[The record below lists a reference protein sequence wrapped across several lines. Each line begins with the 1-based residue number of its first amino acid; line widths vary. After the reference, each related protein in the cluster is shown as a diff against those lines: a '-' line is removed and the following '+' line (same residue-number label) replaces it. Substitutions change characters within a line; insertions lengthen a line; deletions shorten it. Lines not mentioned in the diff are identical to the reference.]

1 MKTTKKRTNIKN
13 KSKINKKVDKNES
26 LLISGLIILFAS
38 VFLLIFANSDAT
50 GVFGRWIKS
59 GLVYLFSLGYNIFL
73 FYLLAIALVLLIP
86 KSRPFAK
93 KLIISLSIIFLSL
106 LIIFD
111 SSTSLMSSFSAHVS
125 QATEAAG
132 EFASGGLIGGVFGFL
147 FYRLFGGVGTV
158 IILVIINII
167 NIYTLTSIKRADII
181 QKTDDTMNKIQ
192 DGIEN
197 SVEKIKIKR
206 QEIRNKKILS
216 SDDIFNDEDDIKTI
230 NSESSRNTVTNTNDI
245 NLEGFDD
252 DFIDIKINDSSN
264 TKNTEAVDK
273 KEDDLKAK
281 ENLKTDKK
289 PKTIKKEIEKTQKT
303 EETEDNN
310 EEIDIEKEIH
320 KEDIV
325 HYEFPSLD
333 LLKEVEVTNT
343 SSKGKEI
350 KDNIKIIQDTLNNF
364 GVDAKVIG
372 VNSGPTITSYEI
384 SLAAGVKVSK
394 ILSLSDNLALALATT
409 DIRILA
415 PIPGKSAVGIEVPN
429 KNKDTLLLKEILDSD
444 EFRNLKSKLPL
455 ALGKDVTGNT
465 IISSIANMPHLLIAG
480 ATGSG
485 KSVCINTIIMSILY
499 KARPDEVKLIM
510 IDPKVVELNVYN
522 NIPHLL
528 IPVVTNAK
536 KAQFSLNWAVQ
547 EMEKR
552 YQLFAKNNVKDMQS
566 YNELD
571 TITEK
576 MPQIV
581 IIIDELADLMMVAA
595 TEVEDAIC
603 RLAQM
608 ARAAGMHLIVA
619 TQRPS
624 VDVITGTIK
633 ANIPSR
639 ISFQVSSQIDSRT
652 ILDMSGAEKLLG
664 KGDMLYY
671 PSNLSKPIRVQGAF
685 VSDKEVKRVCDF
697 IRNQGEANYNQD
709 AVESISTNNT
719 SQTMQDDKDD
729 LYDEAVKLVVA
740 DGQASISY
748 LQRKL
753 KIGYSRAARIVD
765 QMEEMGV
772 VSGYDGSKPRK
783 VLIEEEDLENLY
795 GESGEG
801 LE

>member
-1 MKTTKKRTNIKN
+1 MKTTKNRTNKKN

-73 FYLLAIALVLLIP
+73 FYLLVIALVLLIP

-125 QATEAAG
+125 QATEASG
-132 EFASGGLIGGVFGFL
+132 ELASGGLIGGVFGFL

-206 QEIRNKKILS
+206 QEMRNKKIFS
-216 SDDIFNDEDDIKTI
+216 SDDIFNDEDELKVKNAVADESFANDRSDIK
-230 NSESSRNTVTNTNDI
+230 
-245 NLEGFDD
+245 LEGFDD
-252 DFIDIKINDSSN
+252 DFIDIKINDSSKDRN
-264 TKNTEAVDK
+264 KNKAEK
-273 KEDDLKAK
+273 LYEDTKAK
-281 ENLKTDKK
+281 EDKKTEKK
-289 PKTIKKEIEKTQKT
+289 PKTIKKEV

-343 SSKGKEI
+343 NSKGKEI

>member
-73 FYLLAIALVLLIP
+73 FYLLVIALVLLIP

-132 EFASGGLIGGVFGFL
+132 ELASGGLIGGVFGFL

-206 QEIRNKKILS
+206 QEMRNKKILS
-216 SDDIFNDEDDIKTI
+216 SDDIFNDEDDIRTI
-230 NSESSRNTVTNTNDI
+230 NSESDTNTVTNTNDI

-281 ENLKTDKK
+281 ENPKTDKK

-343 SSKGKEI
+343 NSKGKEI

>member
-73 FYLLAIALVLLIP
+73 FYLLVIALVLLIP

-125 QATEAAG
+125 QATESAG
-132 EFASGGLIGGVFGFL
+132 ELASGGLIGGVFGFL

-216 SDDIFNDEDDIKTI
+216 SDDIFNDEDDIRTI

>member
-1 MKTTKKRTNIKN
+1 MKTTKNRTNKKN

-73 FYLLAIALVLLIP
+73 FYLLVIALVLLIP

-125 QATEAAG
+125 QATEASG
-132 EFASGGLIGGVFGFL
+132 ELASGGLIGGVFGFL

-206 QEIRNKKILS
+206 QEMRNKKIFS
-216 SDDIFNDEDDIKTI
+216 SDDIFNDEDELKVKNAVADESFANDRSDIK
-230 NSESSRNTVTNTNDI
+230 
-245 NLEGFDD
+245 LEGFDD
-252 DFIDIKINDSSN
+252 DFIDIKINDSSKDRN
-264 TKNTEAVDK
+264 KNKAEK
-273 KEDDLKAK
+273 LYEDTKAK
-281 ENLKTDKK
+281 EDKKTEKK
-289 PKTIKKEIEKTQKT
+289 PKTIKKEVEK
-303 EETEDNN
+303 TEDNN

-343 SSKGKEI
+343 NSKGKEI

>member
-73 FYLLAIALVLLIP
+73 FYLLVIALVLLIP

-125 QATEAAG
+125 QATESAG
-132 EFASGGLIGGVFGFL
+132 ELASGGLIGGVFGFL

-206 QEIRNKKILS
+206 QEMRNKKIFS
-216 SDDIFNDEDDIKTI
+216 SDDIFNDEDDIRTI

-245 NLEGFDD
+245 NLEGFED

-281 ENLKTDKK
+281 ENPKTDKK

-325 HYEFPSLD
+325 HYEFPSLN
-333 LLKEVEVTNT
+333 LLKEVEVSNT

>member
-125 QATEAAG
+125 QATESAG
-132 EFASGGLIGGVFGFL
+132 ELASGGLIGGVFGFL

-206 QEIRNKKILS
+206 QEMRNKKILS

-281 ENLKTDKK
+281 ENPKTDKK

-325 HYEFPSLD
+325 HYEFPSLN

>member
-73 FYLLAIALVLLIP
+73 FYLLVIALVLLIP

-132 EFASGGLIGGVFGFL
+132 ELASGGLIGGVFGFL

-192 DGIEN
+192 DGIET

-206 QEIRNKKILS
+206 QEMRNKKILS

-230 NSESSRNTVTNTNDI
+230 NSESDTNTVTNTNDI

-273 KEDDLKAK
+273 TEDDLKAK
-281 ENLKTDKK
+281 ENPKTDKK
-289 PKTIKKEIEKTQKT
+289 PKTIKKEIEKTRKT

-325 HYEFPSLD
+325 HYEFPSLN

-581 IIIDELADLMMVAA
+581 IIIDELADLMMVVA

>member
-1 MKTTKKRTNIKN
+1 MRTTNKRTKKRA
-13 KSKINKKVDKNES
+13 KSKTNKKVDKNES
-26 LLISGLIILFAS
+26 LLISGLIMLFAFI
-38 VFLLIFANSDAT
+38 FLLIFANSEAT
-50 GVFGRWIKS
+50 GVFGRWVKN
-59 GLVYLFSLGYNIFL
+59 GLVYLFSIGYNIFL
-73 FYLLAIALVLLIP
+73 FYLLMIALVLLIP
-86 KSRPFAK
+86 KSRKFAR
-93 KLIISLSIIFLSL
+93 KLIISLSIVFLSL
-106 LIIFD
+106 LVIFD
-111 SSTSLMSSFSAHVS
+111 SSTVVMSSFSSHVS
-125 QATEAAG
+125 QAIALG
-132 EFASGGLIGGVFGFL
+132 DLNSGGLVGGVVGYL

-158 IILVIINII
+158 IVLVIINII
-167 NIYTLTSIKRADII
+167 NIYSLTSINRADIV
-181 QKTDDTMNKIQ
+181 KTTDNTMNKLQ
-192 DGIEN
+192 DGVEN
-197 SVEKIKIKR
+197 SIEKIKVKR
-206 QEIRNKKILS
+206 EEKKNRKIMS
-216 SDDIFNDEDDIKTI
+216 SDDIFNDEDEVKAIDNVNNNTSNHNDIKI
-230 NSESSRNTVTNTNDI
+230 EGLDDDLFDI
-245 NLEGFDD
+245 N
-252 DFIDIKINDSSN
+252 INDSSRVN
-264 TKNTEAVDK
+264 SLDTIDKPSEDK
-273 KEDDLKAK
+273 KANE
-281 ENLKTDKK
+281 DKK
-289 PKTIKKEIEKTQKT
+289 PERKAKPSKKESEKT
-303 EETEDNN
+303 EDTG

-320 KEDIV
+320 NEDII
-325 HYEFPSLD
+325 HYEFPSLN

-343 SSKGKEI
+343 NSKGREI

-429 KNKDTLLLKEILDSD
+429 KHKDTLLLKEILDSD

-547 EMEKR
+547 EMERR

-685 VSDKEVKRVCDF
+685 VSDKEVKSVCDF
-697 IRNQGEANYNQD
+697 IRNQGEANYNQE
-709 AVESISTNNT
+709 AVESITTNNT
-719 SQTMQDDKDD
+719 SQTMQDDKDE
-729 LYDEAVKLVVA
+729 LYDDAVKLVVA

-795 GESGEG
+795 GESGDG

>member
-1 MKTTKKRTNIKN
+1 MRTTNKRTNKRT
-13 KSKINKKVDKNES
+13 KSKTNKKVDKNES

-38 VFLLIFANSDAT
+38 IFLLIFANSDAT
-50 GVFGRWIKS
+50 GVFGRWIKNS
-59 GLVYLFSLGYNIFL
+59 LVYLFSIGYNIFL
-73 FYLLAIALVLLIP
+73 FYLMAISLVLLIP
-86 KSRPFAK
+86 KSRKYAS
-93 KLIISLSIIFLSL
+93 KLIISLSIVFLSL
-106 LIIFD
+106 LVIFD
-111 SSTSLMSSFSAHVS
+111 SSTVVMSSFSSHVS
-125 QATEAAG
+125 QATELASDLN
-132 EFASGGLIGGVFGFL
+132 SGGLIGGVVGYL

-158 IILVIINII
+158 IVLVIINII
-167 NIYTLTSIKRADII
+167 NIYSLTSINRADIV
-181 QKTDDTMNKIQ
+181 KTTDNTMNKLQ
-192 DGIEN
+192 DGVEN
-197 SVEKIKIKR
+197 SIEKIKVKR
-206 QEIRNKKILS
+206 EEKKNRKIMS
-216 SDDIFNDEDDIKTI
+216 SDDIFNDENEVKAIDSDNNNTSSANDIKI
-230 NSESSRNTVTNTNDI
+230 
-245 NLEGFDD
+245 EGLDD
-252 DFIDIKINDSSN
+252 DFIDININDSSRAN
-264 TKNTEAVDK
+264 STDRIDKPSEVNIANENKKPERKAKPSK
-273 KEDDLKAK
+273 KES
-281 ENLKTDKK
+281 EKTED
-289 PKTIKKEIEKTQKT
+289 TGGEIE
-303 EETEDNN
+303 
-310 EEIDIEKEIH
+310 IEKEIH
-320 KEDIV
+320 NEDII
-325 HYEFPSLD
+325 HYEFPSLN
-333 LLKEVEVTNT
+333 LLKEVEVSNTN
-343 SSKGKEI
+343 SKGREI

-429 KNKDTLLLKEILDSD
+429 KHKDILLLKEILDSN

-547 EMEKR
+547 EMERR

-685 VSDKEVKRVCDF
+685 VSDKEVKSVCDF
-697 IRNQGEANYNQD
+697 IRNQGEANYNQE
-709 AVESISTNNT
+709 AVESITTNNT
-719 SQTMQDDKDD
+719 SQTMQDDKDE
-729 LYDEAVKLVVA
+729 LYDEAVRLVVA

>member
-125 QATEAAG
+125 QATESAG
-132 EFASGGLIGGVFGFL
+132 ELASGGLIGGVFGFL

-216 SDDIFNDEDDIKTI
+216 SDDIFNDEDDIRTI
-230 NSESSRNTVTNTNDI
+230 NSESSRNIVTNTNDI

-343 SSKGKEI
+343 NSKGKEI

>member
-125 QATEAAG
+125 QATESAG
-132 EFASGGLIGGVFGFL
+132 ELASGGLIGGVFGFL

-158 IILVIINII
+158 IVLVIINII
-167 NIYTLTSIKRADII
+167 NIYTLTSIKKSDIV

-197 SVEKIKIKR
+197 GVEKIKIKR
-206 QEIRNKKILS
+206 QEMKNKKILS
-216 SDDIFNDEDDIKTI
+216 SDDIFNDEDELKVKNAVADESFANDRSDIK
-230 NSESSRNTVTNTNDI
+230 
-245 NLEGFDD
+245 LEGFDD
-252 DFIDIKINDSSN
+252 DFIDIKINDSSKDRN
-264 TKNTEAVDK
+264 KNKAEK
-273 KEDDLKAK
+273 LYEDTKAK
-281 ENLKTDKK
+281 EDKKTEKK
-289 PKTIKKEIEKTQKT
+289 PKTIKKEVEK
-303 EETEDNN
+303 TEDNN

-343 SSKGKEI
+343 NSKGKEI

>member
-38 VFLLIFANSDAT
+38 IFLLIFANSDAT

-125 QATEAAG
+125 QATESAG
-132 EFASGGLIGGVFGFL
+132 ELASGGLIGGVFGFL

-181 QKTDDTMNKIQ
+181 KKTDDTMNKIQ

-206 QEIRNKKILS
+206 QEMRNKKILS

-230 NSESSRNTVTNTNDI
+230 NSESNTNTVTNTNDI

-273 KEDDLKAK
+273 TEDDVKAK
-281 ENLKTDKK
+281 ENPKTDKK

-325 HYEFPSLD
+325 HYEFPSLE
-333 LLKEVEVTNT
+333 LLKDVEVTNT
-343 SSKGKEI
+343 NSKGKEI

>member
-1 MKTTKKRTNIKN
+1 MRTTNKRTNKRT
-13 KSKINKKVDKNES
+13 KSKTNKKVDKNES

-38 VFLLIFANSDAT
+38 IFLLIFANSDAT
-50 GVFGRWIKS
+50 GVFGRWIKNS
-59 GLVYLFSLGYNIFL
+59 LVYLFSIGYNIFL
-73 FYLLAIALVLLIP
+73 FYLMAISLVLLIP
-86 KSRPFAK
+86 KSRKYAS
-93 KLIISLSIIFLSL
+93 KLIISLSIVFLSL
-106 LIIFD
+106 LVIFD
-111 SSTSLMSSFSAHVS
+111 SSTVVMSSFPSHVS
-125 QATEAAG
+125 QATELAS
-132 EFASGGLIGGVFGFL
+132 ELNSGGLIGGVVGYL

-158 IILVIINII
+158 IVLVIINII
-167 NIYTLTSIKRADII
+167 NIYSLTSINRADIV
-181 QKTDDTMNKIQ
+181 KTTDNTMNKLQ
-192 DGIEN
+192 DGVEN
-197 SVEKIKIKR
+197 SIEKIKVKR
-206 QEIRNKKILS
+206 EEKKNRKIMS
-216 SDDIFNDEDDIKTI
+216 SDDIFNDEDEVKAIDNVNNNTSNHNDIKI
-230 NSESSRNTVTNTNDI
+230 
-245 NLEGFDD
+245 EGFDD
-252 DFIDIKINDSSN
+252 DLFDININDSSRAN
-264 TKNTEAVDK
+264 SLDTIDKPSEDK
-273 KEDDLKAK
+273 KANE
-281 ENLKTDKK
+281 DKK
-289 PKTIKKEIEKTQKT
+289 PERKAKPSKKESEKT
-303 EETEDNN
+303 EDTGG
-310 EEIDIEKEIH
+310 EIDIEKEIH
-320 KEDIV
+320 NEDII
-325 HYEFPSLD
+325 HYEFPSLN
-333 LLKEVEVTNT
+333 LLKEVEVSNTN
-343 SSKGKEI
+343 SKGREI

-364 GVDAKVIG
+364 GVDAKVTG

-429 KNKDTLLLKEILDSD
+429 KHKDTLLLKEILDSD

-547 EMEKR
+547 EMERR

-571 TITEK
+571 TISEK

-685 VSDKEVKRVCDF
+685 VSDKEVKSVCDF
-697 IRNQGEANYNQD
+697 IRNQGEANYNQE
-709 AVESISTNNT
+709 AVESITTNNT
-719 SQTMQDDKDD
+719 SQSMQDDKDE
-729 LYDEAVKLVVA
+729 LYNDAVKLVVA

-795 GESGEG
+795 SESGEG

>member
-125 QATEAAG
+125 QATESAG
-132 EFASGGLIGGVFGFL
+132 ELASGGLIGGAFGFL

-206 QEIRNKKILS
+206 QEMRNKKILS
-216 SDDIFNDEDDIKTI
+216 SDDIFNDEDDIRTI

-281 ENLKTDKK
+281 ENSKTDKK

-303 EETEDNN
+303 EETKDNN

-325 HYEFPSLD
+325 YYEFPSLD

-510 IDPKVVELNVYN
+510 VDPKVVELNVYN

>member
-59 GLVYLFSLGYNIFL
+59 CLVYLFSLGYNIFL

-125 QATEAAG
+125 QATESAG
-132 EFASGGLIGGVFGFL
+132 ELASGGLIGGVFGFL

-206 QEIRNKKILS
+206 QEMRNKKILS
-216 SDDIFNDEDDIKTI
+216 SDDIFNDEDDIRTI
-230 NSESSRNTVTNTNDI
+230 NSESDTNTVTNTNDI

-273 KEDDLKAK
+273 KEDDVKAK
-281 ENLKTDKK
+281 ENPKTDKK

-325 HYEFPSLD
+325 HYEFPSLE
-333 LLKEVEVTNT
+333 LLKDVEVTNT
-343 SSKGKEI
+343 NSKGKEI

>member
-73 FYLLAIALVLLIP
+73 FYLLVIALVLLIP

-125 QATEAAG
+125 QATESAG
-132 EFASGGLIGGVFGFL
+132 ELASGGLIGGAFGFL

-206 QEIRNKKILS
+206 QEMRNKKILS
-216 SDDIFNDEDDIKTI
+216 SDDIFNDEDDIRTI
-230 NSESSRNTVTNTNDI
+230 NSESDTNTVTNTNDI

-281 ENLKTDKK
+281 ENPKTDKK

-325 HYEFPSLD
+325 HYEFPSLN

-364 GVDAKVIG
+364 GVDAKVTG

>member
-73 FYLLAIALVLLIP
+73 FYLLVIALVLLIP

-132 EFASGGLIGGVFGFL
+132 ELASGGLIGGVFGFL

>member
-125 QATEAAG
+125 QATESAG
-132 EFASGGLIGGVFGFL
+132 ELASGGLIGGVFGFL

-206 QEIRNKKILS
+206 QEMRNKKIFS

-230 NSESSRNTVTNTNDI
+230 NSESDTNTVTNTNDI

-264 TKNTEAVDK
+264 TKNTEEVDK

-281 ENLKTDKK
+281 ENPKTDKK

-685 VSDKEVKRVCDF
+685 VSDKEVNRVCDF

>member
-1 MKTTKKRTNIKN
+1 MRTTNKRTNKRT
-13 KSKINKKVDKNES
+13 KSKTNKKVDKNES

-38 VFLLIFANSDAT
+38 IFLLIFANSDAT
-50 GVFGRWIKS
+50 GVFGRWIKNS
-59 GLVYLFSLGYNIFL
+59 LVYLFSIGYNIFL
-73 FYLLAIALVLLIP
+73 FYLMAISLVLLIP
-86 KSRPFAK
+86 KSRKYAS
-93 KLIISLSIIFLSL
+93 KLIISLSIVFLSL
-106 LIIFD
+106 LVIFD
-111 SSTSLMSSFSAHVS
+111 SSTVVMSSFSSHVS
-125 QATEAAG
+125 QATELAS
-132 EFASGGLIGGVFGFL
+132 ELNSGGLIGGVVGYL

-158 IILVIINII
+158 IVLVIFNII
-167 NIYTLTSIKRADII
+167 NIYTLTSINRADIV
-181 QKTDDTMNKIQ
+181 KTTDNTMNKLQ
-192 DGIEN
+192 DGVEN
-197 SVEKIKIKR
+197 SIEKIKVKR
-206 QEIRNKKILS
+206 EEKKNRKIMS
-216 SDDIFNDEDDIKTI
+216 SDDIFNDENEVKAIDSDNNNTSSANDIKI
-230 NSESSRNTVTNTNDI
+230 
-245 NLEGFDD
+245 EGLDD
-252 DFIDIKINDSSN
+252 DFIDININDSSRAN
-264 TKNTEAVDK
+264 STDRIDKPSEVNKANENKKPERKAKPSK
-273 KEDDLKAK
+273 KES
-281 ENLKTDKK
+281 
-289 PKTIKKEIEKTQKT
+289 EKT
-303 EETEDNN
+303 EDTGG
-310 EEIDIEKEIH
+310 EIDIEKEIH
-320 KEDIV
+320 NEDII
-325 HYEFPSLD
+325 HYEFPSLN
-333 LLKEVEVTNT
+333 LLKEVEVSNTN
-343 SSKGKEI
+343 SKGREI

-429 KNKDTLLLKEILDSD
+429 KHKDTLLLKEILDSD

-510 IDPKVVELNVYN
+510 IDPKVVELNIYN

-547 EMEKR
+547 EMERR

-685 VSDKEVKRVCDF
+685 VSDKEVKSVCDF
-697 IRNQGEANYNQD
+697 IRNQGEANYNQE
-709 AVESISTNNT
+709 AVESITTNNT
-719 SQTMQDDKDD
+719 SQTMQDDKDE
-729 LYDEAVKLVVA
+729 LYNDAVKLVVA

-795 GESGEG
+795 GESGDG

>member
-111 SSTSLMSSFSAHVS
+111 SSTSLMNSFSAHVS
-125 QATEAAG
+125 QATESAG
-132 EFASGGLIGGVFGFL
+132 ELASGGLIGGVFGFL

-206 QEIRNKKILS
+206 QEMRNKKILS

-230 NSESSRNTVTNTNDI
+230 NSESDTNTVTNTNDI

-273 KEDDLKAK
+273 TEDDLKAK
-281 ENLKTDKK
+281 ENPKTDKK
-289 PKTIKKEIEKTQKT
+289 PKTIKKEIEKTRKT

-325 HYEFPSLD
+325 HYEFPSLN

>member
-125 QATEAAG
+125 QATESAG
-132 EFASGGLIGGVFGFL
+132 ELASGGLIGGVFGFL

-206 QEIRNKKILS
+206 QEMRNKKILS

-230 NSESSRNTVTNTNDI
+230 NSESNTNTVTNTNDI

-273 KEDDLKAK
+273 TEDDVKAK
-281 ENLKTDKK
+281 ENPKTDKK

-320 KEDIV
+320 KGDIV

-343 SSKGKEI
+343 NSKGKEI

-697 IRNQGEANYNQD
+697 IRNQAEANYNQD

>member
-1 MKTTKKRTNIKN
+1 MKTTKNRTNKKN

-125 QATEAAG
+125 QATESAG
-132 EFASGGLIGGVFGFL
+132 ELASGGLIGGVFGFL

-206 QEIRNKKILS
+206 QEMRNKKILS
-216 SDDIFNDEDDIKTI
+216 SDDIFNDEDDIRTI
-230 NSESSRNTVTNTNDI
+230 NSESDTNTVTNTNDI

-333 LLKEVEVTNT
+333 LLKEVEVSNT

>member
-73 FYLLAIALVLLIP
+73 FYLLVIALVLLIP

-125 QATEAAG
+125 QATESAG
-132 EFASGGLIGGVFGFL
+132 ELASGGLIGGVFGFL

-206 QEIRNKKILS
+206 QEMRNKKILS

-230 NSESSRNTVTNTNDI
+230 NSESDTNTVTNTNDI

-273 KEDDLKAK
+273 TEDDLKAK
-281 ENLKTDKK
+281 ENPKTDKK
-289 PKTIKKEIEKTQKT
+289 PKIIKKEIEKTQKT

-310 EEIDIEKEIH
+310 EDIDIEKEIH

-719 SQTMQDDKDD
+719 SQTMQDDKDE

>member
-125 QATEAAG
+125 QATESAG
-132 EFASGGLIGGVFGFL
+132 ELASGGLIGGVFGFL

-206 QEIRNKKILS
+206 QEMRNKKILS

-230 NSESSRNTVTNTNDI
+230 NSESDTNTVTNTNDI

-281 ENLKTDKK
+281 ENPKTDKK

>member
-38 VFLLIFANSDAT
+38 IFLLIFANSDAT

-73 FYLLAIALVLLIP
+73 FYLLVIALVLLIP

-125 QATEAAG
+125 QATESAG
-132 EFASGGLIGGVFGFL
+132 ELASGGLIGGVFGFL

-206 QEIRNKKILS
+206 QEMRNKKILS

-230 NSESSRNTVTNTNDI
+230 NSESDTNTITNTNDI

-281 ENLKTDKK
+281 ENPKTDKK

-333 LLKEVEVTNT
+333 LLKEVEVSNT

>member
-73 FYLLAIALVLLIP
+73 FYLLVIALVLLIP

-132 EFASGGLIGGVFGFL
+132 ELASGGLIGGVFGFL

-216 SDDIFNDEDDIKTI
+216 SDDIFNDEDDIRTI

-343 SSKGKEI
+343 NSKGKEI

-719 SQTMQDDKDD
+719 SQTMQDDKDE

>member
-125 QATEAAG
+125 QATESAG
-132 EFASGGLIGGVFGFL
+132 ELASGGLIGGVFGFL

-206 QEIRNKKILS
+206 QEMRNKKILS

-230 NSESSRNTVTNTNDI
+230 NSESNTNTVTNTNDI

-273 KEDDLKAK
+273 TEDDLKAK
-281 ENLKTDKK
+281 ENPKTDKK

>member
-132 EFASGGLIGGVFGFL
+132 ELASGGLIGGVFGFL

-216 SDDIFNDEDDIKTI
+216 SDDIFNDEDDIRTI

-273 KEDDLKAK
+273 TEDDLKAK
-281 ENLKTDKK
+281 ENPKTDKK

>member
-13 KSKINKKVDKNES
+13 KSKINKMVDKNES

-73 FYLLAIALVLLIP
+73 FYLLVIALVLLIP

-125 QATEAAG
+125 QATESAG
-132 EFASGGLIGGVFGFL
+132 ELASGGLIGGVFGFL

-206 QEIRNKKILS
+206 QEMRNKKIFS

-273 KEDDLKAK
+273 TEDDLKAK
-281 ENLKTDKK
+281 ENPKTDKK

-333 LLKEVEVTNT
+333 LLKEVEVSNT

-719 SQTMQDDKDD
+719 SQTMQDDKDE

>member
-73 FYLLAIALVLLIP
+73 FYLLVIALVLLIP

-125 QATEAAG
+125 QATESAG
-132 EFASGGLIGGVFGFL
+132 ELASGGLIGGVFGFL

-206 QEIRNKKILS
+206 QEMRNKKILS

-230 NSESSRNTVTNTNDI
+230 NSESDTNTVTNTNDI

-281 ENLKTDKK
+281 ENSKTDKK
-289 PKTIKKEIEKTQKT
+289 PKTIKKGIEKTQKT

-325 HYEFPSLD
+325 HYEFPSLN

>member
-1 MKTTKKRTNIKN
+1 MKTTKKRTNTKN

-125 QATEAAG
+125 QATESAG
-132 EFASGGLIGGVFGFL
+132 ELASGGLIGGVFGFL

-206 QEIRNKKILS
+206 QEMRNKKILS
-216 SDDIFNDEDDIKTI
+216 SDDIFNDEDDIRTI
-230 NSESSRNTVTNTNDI
+230 NSESDTNTVTNTNDI

-264 TKNTEAVDK
+264 TKNIEAVDK

-281 ENLKTDKK
+281 ENPKTDKK

-343 SSKGKEI
+343 NSKGKEI

>member
-73 FYLLAIALVLLIP
+73 FYLLVIALVLLIP

-132 EFASGGLIGGVFGFL
+132 ELASGGLIGGVFGFL

-167 NIYTLTSIKRADII
+167 NIYTLTSIKKADII

-216 SDDIFNDEDDIKTI
+216 SDDIFNDEDDIRTI
-230 NSESSRNTVTNTNDI
+230 NSESSRNIVTNTNDI

-343 SSKGKEI
+343 NSKGKEI

>member
-125 QATEAAG
+125 QATESAG
-132 EFASGGLIGGVFGFL
+132 ELASGGLIGGVFGFL

-167 NIYTLTSIKRADII
+167 NIYTLTSIKKADII
-181 QKTDDTMNKIQ
+181 QKTDHTMNKIQ

-206 QEIRNKKILS
+206 QEMRNKKIFS
-216 SDDIFNDEDDIKTI
+216 SDDIFNDEDDTKTI
-230 NSESSRNTVTNTNDI
+230 NSESDTNTVTNTNDI

-281 ENLKTDKK
+281 ENPKTDKK

-325 HYEFPSLD
+325 HYEFPSLN

>member
-1 MKTTKKRTNIKN
+1 MKTTKKRTNTKN

-73 FYLLAIALVLLIP
+73 FYLLVIALVLLIP

-132 EFASGGLIGGVFGFL
+132 ELASGGLIGGVFGFL

-206 QEIRNKKILS
+206 QEMRNKKILS
-216 SDDIFNDEDDIKTI
+216 SYDIFNDEDDIRTI

-273 KEDDLKAK
+273 TEDDLKAK
-281 ENLKTDKK
+281 ENPKTDKK

-325 HYEFPSLD
+325 HYEFPSLN

>member
-38 VFLLIFANSDAT
+38 IFLLIFANSDAT

-125 QATEAAG
+125 QATESAG
-132 EFASGGLIGGVFGFL
+132 ELASGGLIGGVFGFL

-181 QKTDDTMNKIQ
+181 KKTDDTMNKIQ

-206 QEIRNKKILS
+206 QEMRNKKILS

-230 NSESSRNTVTNTNDI
+230 NSESNTNTVTNTNDI

-273 KEDDLKAK
+273 TEDDVKAK
-281 ENLKTDKK
+281 ENPKTDKK

>member
-1 MKTTKKRTNIKN
+1 MRTTNKRTNKRT
-13 KSKINKKVDKNES
+13 KSKTNKKVDKNES

-38 VFLLIFANSDAT
+38 IFMLIFANSDAT
-50 GVFGRWIKS
+50 GVFGRWIKNS
-59 GLVYLFSLGYNIFL
+59 LVYLFSIGYNIFL
-73 FYLLAIALVLLIP
+73 FYLFAISLVLLIP
-86 KSRPFAK
+86 KSRKYAS
-93 KLIISLSIIFLSL
+93 KLIISLSIVFLSL
-106 LIIFD
+106 LVIFD
-111 SSTSLMSSFSAHVS
+111 SSTVVMSSFSSHVS
-125 QATEAAG
+125 QATELAS
-132 EFASGGLIGGVFGFL
+132 ELNSGGLIGGVVGYL

-158 IILVIINII
+158 IVLVIINII
-167 NIYTLTSIKRADII
+167 NIYTLTSINRADIV
-181 QKTDDTMNKIQ
+181 KTTDNTMNKLQ
-192 DGIEN
+192 DGVEN
-197 SVEKIKIKR
+197 SIEKIKVKREEKKNIK
-206 QEIRNKKILS
+206 IMS
-216 SDDIFNDEDDIKTI
+216 SDDIFNDEDEGKAIDSVNNTSNHNNIKI
-230 NSESSRNTVTNTNDI
+230 
-245 NLEGFDD
+245 EGLDD
-252 DFIDIKINDSSN
+252 DFIDININDSSRAN
-264 TKNTEAVDK
+264 STDRIDKPSEVNIENENKKPERKAKPSK
-273 KEDDLKAK
+273 KES
-281 ENLKTDKK
+281 EKTED
-289 PKTIKKEIEKTQKT
+289 TGGEIE
-303 EETEDNN
+303 
-310 EEIDIEKEIH
+310 IEKEIH
-320 KEDIV
+320 NEDII
-325 HYEFPSLD
+325 HYEFPSLN
-333 LLKEVEVTNT
+333 LLKEVEVSNTN
-343 SSKGKEI
+343 SKGREI

-429 KNKDTLLLKEILDSD
+429 KHKDTLLLKEILDSD

-455 ALGKDVTGNT
+455 ALGKDVIGNT

-547 EMEKR
+547 EMERR

-685 VSDKEVKRVCDF
+685 VSDKEVKSVCDF
-697 IRNQGEANYNQD
+697 IRNQGEANYNQE
-709 AVESISTNNT
+709 AVESITTNNT
-719 SQTMQDDKDD
+719 SQTMQDDKDE
-729 LYDEAVKLVVA
+729 LYNDAVKLVVA

-795 GESGEG
+795 SESGDG

>member
-125 QATEAAG
+125 QATESAG
-132 EFASGGLIGGVFGFL
+132 ELASGGLIGGAFGFL

-206 QEIRNKKILS
+206 QEMRNKKIFS
-216 SDDIFNDEDDIKTI
+216 SDDIFNDEDDIRTI

-289 PKTIKKEIEKTQKT
+289 PKTIKKGIEKTQKT

>member
-132 EFASGGLIGGVFGFL
+132 ELASGGLIGGVFGFL

-206 QEIRNKKILS
+206 QEMRNKKILS

-281 ENLKTDKK
+281 ENPKTDKK

-685 VSDKEVKRVCDF
+685 VSDKEVNRVCDF

>member
-1 MKTTKKRTNIKN
+1 MKTTKKRTNINN

-73 FYLLAIALVLLIP
+73 FYLLVIALVLLIP

-125 QATEAAG
+125 QATESAG
-132 EFASGGLIGGVFGFL
+132 ELASGGLIGGVFGFL

-206 QEIRNKKILS
+206 QEMRNKKILS

-230 NSESSRNTVTNTNDI
+230 NSESDTNTVTNTNDI

-273 KEDDLKAK
+273 TEDDLKAK
-281 ENLKTDKK
+281 ENPKTDKK

-795 GESGEG
+795 DESGEG

>member
-125 QATEAAG
+125 QATESAG
-132 EFASGGLIGGVFGFL
+132 ELASGGLIGGVFGFL

-303 EETEDNN
+303 EETENNN

-343 SSKGKEI
+343 NSKGKEI